1 MELTTLVQEL
11 NISLEDYPHASKID
25 IKGIKSNSKLV
36 EKGDLFVAINGYEVD
51 GHDFIKHAVD
61 SGAVVIIGE
70 SDYQSTDIPYIRVK
84 DSRKTLAK
92 LVSCFYGYPYKKHI
106 MIGITGTNGKTTT
119 AYMLKHILEMQGKT
133 CSLIGTVDTI
143 INNEV
148 IQSKNTTPDS
158 IELNQLI
165 ARSEDDVVIMEVSSH
180 GIEQNRIEGI
190 YFDFAIFTNLSHDHM
205 DYHKNMWDYFQVK
218 ARLFNQ
224 LKQTGQAIIAT
235 YTDWGKKL
243 ADKLTTSKTSH
254 FTLGIGENSLTVE
267 EIIPSYFSEFKYNMD
282 GNSYRIKCTTPG
294 IHNGWNMMTAILT
307 CKRMGY
313 NIDSIH
319 NSLQSFSGVPGRFET
334 FTHHNGALFV
344 IDYAHTADAIR
355 YCLEIAER
363 EHAEQ
368 IIHVLGFRGKRD
380 VTKREAM
387 IDSSKEFS
395 HLIILTL
402 DDLNG
407 EKKEDMICS
416 LNGFKERFSDYPI
429 VVIPDRTQ
437 AISFAWRK
445 VNGSKDWVFIT
456 GKGAERYE
464 QAFEMPCS
472 SDKET
477 IMYLKKGTNNN
488 KCILP

>member
-1 MELTTLVQEL
+1 MELITLLQEL
-11 NISLEDYPHASKID
+11 NISIEDYPQACRIG
-25 IKGIKSNSKLV
+25 IKGIKSNSKFV
-36 EKGDLFVAINGYEVD
+36 EQGDLFVAINGYEVD
-51 GHDFIKHAVD
+51 GHDFIKHSVD
-61 SGAVVIIGE
+61 SGAVAIIGE
-70 SDYQSTDIPYIRVK
+70 SDYQSTEIPYIRVT
-84 DSRKTLAK
+84 DSRKALAK

-133 CSLIGTVDTI
+133 CSLIGTVNTI

-165 ARSEDDVVIMEVSSH
+165 AKSNDDVVIMEVSSH

-205 DYHKNMWDYFQVK
+205 DYHKNMWEYFQVK
-218 ARLFNQ
+218 ARLFAQ
-224 LKQTGQAIIAT
+224 LKPTGQAIIAT
-235 YTDWGKKL
+235 YTDWGNKL
-243 ADKLTTSKTSH
+243 ADMLTTSKIPH
-254 FTLGIGENSLTVE
+254 FTMGVGENSLTVK
-267 EIIPSYFSEFKYNMD
+267 EIIPSYFSEFKYYMD
-282 GNSYRIKCTTPG
+282 GNPYLIKCTIPG

-307 CKRMGY
+307 SNIMGH
-313 NIDSIH
+313 NIESIH
-319 NSLQSFSGVPGRFET
+319 HSLQSFSGVPGKFET
-334 FTHHNGALFV
+334 YTHHNGASFV
-344 IDYAHTADAIR
+344 IDYAHTADAIH

-363 EHAEQ
+363 EQAEQ

-380 VTKREAM
+380 VTKREVM

-407 EKKEDMICS
+407 EKEESMISS
-416 LNGFKERFSDYPI
+416 LNELKERFLDLPI

-456 GKGAERYE
+456 GKGSERYE
-464 QAFEMPCS
+464 QVFELPCS

-477 IMYLKKGTNNN
+477 ITYLKNRTNNN
-488 KCILP
+488 KCIFP

>member
-1 MELTTLVQEL
+1 MKLIKLLQEL
-11 NISLEDYPHASKID
+11 NISIDDYPNACRID
-25 IKGIKSNSKLV
+25 IKGIKSNSKFV
-36 EKGDLFVAINGYEVD
+36 EQGDLFVAINGYEVD
-51 GHDFIKHAVD
+51 GHGFIKDAVD
-61 SGAVVIIGE
+61 SGAVAILGE
-70 SDYQSTDIPYIRVK
+70 SDYQSTEIPYIRVK

-119 AYMLKHILEMQGKT
+119 AYMLKHILELQGKT
-133 CSLIGTVDTI
+133 CSLIGTVNTI

-165 ARSEDDVVIMEVSSH
+165 AKSDDDVVIMEVSSH

-205 DYHKNMWDYFQVK
+205 DYHKDMWDYFQVK

-224 LKQTGQAIIAT
+224 LKPTGQAIIAT

-243 ADKLTTSKTSH
+243 ADKLTTSKTLL
-254 FTLGIGENSLTVE
+254 FTIGIGENSLIVE
-267 EIIPSYFSEFKYNMD
+267 EILPSYFSEFKYNID

-294 IHNGWNMMTAILT
+294 VHNGWNMMTAILT
-307 CKRMGY
+307 CNRMGY

-334 FTHHNGALFV
+334 FTHHNGASFV
-344 IDYAHTADAIR
+344 IDYAHTADAIK

-380 VTKREAM
+380 VTKRDAM

-407 EKKEDMICS
+407 EEEKDMICS
-416 LNGFKERFSDYPI
+416 LNELKERFLDYPI

-445 VNGSKDWVFIT
+445 VNGTKDWVFIT
-456 GKGAERYE
+456 GKGPERYE
-464 QAFEMPCS
+464 QVYELPCS

-477 IMYLKKGTNNN
+477 IMYLLSKANHN